1 MDGANSP
8 IPLVETNHSV
18 KGADCLKGG
27 IEHQEISV
35 VKSGKT
41 VGKCLPSSS
50 EELMAREESVAE
62 GRVLDEVFELSD
74 DDENPIKVQAQDD
87 NRVTRLQQENAALLL
102 DLERLKLE
110 RDNMAARKTAYKS
123 RLLEREAYILAL
135 EGQLKHSRMG
145 PWQEILNLAEE
156 RLSDIEKVNNQSQNP
171 A

>member
-1 MDGANSP
+1 
-8 IPLVETNHSV
+8 VQ
-18 KGADCLKGG
+18 GADCLKGG
-27 IEHQEISV
+27 IEHQDISV

-41 VGKCLPSSS
+41 VGKRLPSSS
-50 EELMAREESVAE
+50 EQLMAREESAAE

-74 DDENPIKVQAQDD
+74 DDENTIKVQAQDD

-110 RDNMAARKTAYKS
+110 RDHMAARKTTYKS
-123 RLLEREAYILAL
+123 RLLEREAYIRAL

-145 PWQEILNLAEE
+145 PWQEILNLAEK
-156 RLSDIEKVNNQSQNP
+156 RLADIENVNSQSQNP

>member
-1 MDGANSP
+1 
-8 IPLVETNHSV
+8 
-18 KGADCLKGG
+18 
-27 IEHQEISV
+27 
-35 VKSGKT
+35 
-41 VGKCLPSSS
+41 
-50 EELMAREESVAE
+50 MAREESVAE

-123 RLLEREAYILAL
+123 RLLEREAYIRAL